1 MTRVLPVLPSD
12 LTKASTYDLIT
23 YLNTR
28 LAERAELVTECPFCE
43 PGDSASGCFHCDGA
57 GETRQEYD
65 YEELLSDITTE
76 LLTRAPGFP

>member
-1 MTRVLPVLPSD
+1 MTRVLPVLPTD

-28 LAERAELVTECPFCE
+28 LAERAEFSAPCPFCE
-43 PGDSASGCFHCDGA
+43 PGDAAGCFHCDGSGTTSCE
-57 GETRQEYD
+57 GE
-65 YEELLSDITTE
+65 YEEILSDITTE